1 MKQKFLSVLLSLVIA
16 TGLWVY
22 VVTVISPES
31 EETFSGIPVILNG
44 STVLNERG
52 LMITTERMPSVTLK
66 LYGNRSDLRKLNS
79 SNIAII
85 MDVSRISEAG
95 EKELTYTVSYP
106 PEIPSGSVQILSQFP
121 ERIGISVKQRKTTSI
136 PVQLEYIGKVP
147 AQYIVDKMNLELDHD
162 TISVEGPEEV
172 IEKIHHARV
181 DVDLTDRTETINQ
194 SFRYTLCDENGEPV
208 NAEQVMTS
216 VAEIQLK
223 LTIQMVKKIDLV
235 LNVVAG
241 GGATELNTNIK
252 MEPSSIQVSGSEQLL
267 AGLDKLE
274 LGTINLGE
282 CPEGTVKV
290 FDLAHLLPSGV
301 TNLTGTDK
309 ASVTLSFPGM
319 VTKDLKITNILSQ
332 NVPEGLKA
340 EILATDITVKVRG
353 PELKIQL
360 ITEANVTVFVD
371 FSKEDKGVSQL
382 AAEVYFDEA
391 FSDVGVMGTYYVY
404 GMLETDGDTG

>member
-1 MKQKFLSVLLSLVIA
+1 MKRKFLYALLSLVIA
-16 TGLWVY
+16 IGLWVY

-31 EETFSGIPVILNG
+31 EETVSGIPVVLNG
-44 STVLNERG
+44 STLLSERG
-52 LMITTERMPSVTLK
+52 LMITTERLPSVTLK

-95 EKELTYTVSYP
+95 EKELTYSVSYP
-106 PEIPSGSVQILSQFP
+106 PDIPSGSIQVLSQYP
-121 ERIGISVKQRKTTSI
+121 ERIAVSVKQRKTATV

-147 AQYIVDKMNLELDHD
+147 AQYIVDKMNLELDYD

-172 IEKIHHARV
+172 IEQIHHARV
-181 DVDLTDRTETINQ
+181 DIDLTDRTETINQ
-194 SFRYTLCDENGEPV
+194 SYRYTLCDENGQPV
-208 NAEQVMTS
+208 DAEQVVTS
-216 VAEIQLK
+216 VAQVQLK

-235 LNVVAG
+235 LKVVAG
-241 GGATELNTNIK
+241 GGATEANTTIK

-267 AGLDKLE
+267 ANLDKLE

-290 FDLAHLLPSGV
+290 YDLNTLLPSGV

-309 ASVTLSFPGM
+309 ASVTLNFPGM
-319 VTKDLKITNILSQ
+319 VTKELKISNILPQ
-332 NVPEGLKA
+332 NVPEGLRAK
-340 EILATDITVKVRG
+340 IIGSDITVKIRG

-360 ITEANVTVFVD
+360 ITEENVTVFVD
-371 FSKEDKGVSQL
+371 FSKEDEGVSQL
-382 AAEVYFDEA
+382 IAEVYFDED
-391 FSDVGVMGTYYVY
+391 FGDVGVMGSYHVY
-404 GMLETDGDTG
+404 GMLEKDGEVS